1 MPHLSQSLKNSRHT
15 RNAMLGILTLASAT
29 LLGGCSIWP
38 KAATTEPTPVVVAP
52 AEPVQA
58 VSPSPC
64 TDCASSNNPSATA
77 IPQGAAA
84 SQPLQPKP
92 EVTST
97 AMAEP
102 AKAEAPSPGKVQ
114 PAVLAPSP
122 KTAAPPQTQ
131 TTSDLAHGYY
141 LNVGLFAVPENG
153 SNAYQKLESAGLPVF
168 SDSLET
174 KKGKLTRV
182 RVGPFATR
190 AKAVVAAKK
199 IHALKLEAVV
209 FRH

>member
-1 MPHLSQSLKNSRHT
+1 MPHLSQSLKSSRHT
-15 RNAMLGILTLASAT
+15 RNAMLGMLAIAAAT
-29 LLGGCSIWP
+29 LLGGCSVWP
-38 KAATTEPTPVVVAP
+38 KTSTAESTPVLVPAEPTQAVAP
-52 AEPVQA
+52 A
-58 VSPSPC
+58 PC
-64 TDCASSNNPSATA
+64 VDCPGTATPSATS

-97 AMAEP
+97 TMAEP
-102 AKAEAPSPGKVQ
+102 AKAEASPPGKVE
-114 PAVLAPSP
+114 PPVLASPAKTSAPSQA
-122 KTAAPPQTQ
+122 KA
-131 TTSDLAHGYY
+131 TSDLAPGFYI
-141 LNVGLFAVPENG
+141 NVGLFAVPENG

-190 AKAVVAAKK
+190 AKATAAAKN
-199 IHALKLEAVV
+199 ILGLKLEAIV